1 MNDQL
6 YNIEK
11 DERKMEE
18 NRAVFF
24 GTYFNKD
31 VVMKLAR
38 ASKILAW
45 VVLAVH
51 LVQLL
56 VALGVNILQIIRGFW
71 VGMGFTDILQN
82 FIYILQTPLH
92 GVVYFFA
99 LLGVSEIL
107 LIFLD
112 IEDNTRRAAWA
123 KTV

>member
-1 MNDQL
+1 
-6 YNIEK
+6 
-11 DERKMEE
+11 MEE
-18 NRAVFF
+18 NRGVFL

-31 VVMKLAR
+31 TVLKLAR

-56 VALGVNILQIIRGFW
+56 VSLAINILQIVRGFW
-71 VGMGFTDILQN
+71 VGMGFTDIIQN
-82 FIYILQTPLH
+82 FIYAFQTPLH

-99 LLGVSEIL
+99 LLGIAEIL

-112 IEDNTRRAAWA
+112 IEDNTRRAARG
-123 KTV
+123 KSV

>member
-1 MNDQL
+1 
-6 YNIEK
+6 
-11 DERKMEE
+11 MEE
-18 NRAVFF
+18 NRGVFL

-31 VVMKLAR
+31 TVLKLAR

-56 VALGVNILQIIRGFW
+56 VSLMINILQIVRGFW

-82 FIYILQTPLH
+82 FIYVIQTPLH

-99 LLGVSEIL
+99 LLGISEIL

-112 IEDNTRRAAWA
+112 IEDNTRRAART
-123 KTV
+123 KSV

>member
-1 MNDQL
+1 
-6 YNIEK
+6 
-11 DERKMEE
+11 MEE